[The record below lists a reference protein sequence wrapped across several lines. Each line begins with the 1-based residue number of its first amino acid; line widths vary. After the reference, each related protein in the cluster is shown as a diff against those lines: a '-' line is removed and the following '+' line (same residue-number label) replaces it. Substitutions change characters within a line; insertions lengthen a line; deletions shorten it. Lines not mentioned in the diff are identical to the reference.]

1 MDFGVVAEL
10 PRSRPLAASRRGVL
24 AGLTGGLGALALA
37 ALRLAEAESKRNDK
51 RGRKQ
56 RRKRKKQQSQQP
68 SSAALSPATRTDAA
82 CAGAGTTGL
91 GSTDGNTR
99 LAQTFTAL
107 SSGVLVRAELPLI
120 KLLGT
125 DGEYILRLSSVDDSG
140 IPTNEVLAA
149 SAVSNLSVPDG
160 PSIVSFAFASPPLVV
175 AGVEYA
181 LVLTR
186 PGSTHLQ
193 WEGDFDVSCPGG
205 AFVST
210 DQTAPFVPPGS
221 GVDLLFTTLVS
232 G

>member
-1 MDFGVVAEL
+1 
-10 PRSRPLAASRRGVL
+10 
-24 AGLTGGLGALALA
+24 
-37 ALRLAEAESKRNDK
+37 
-51 RGRKQ
+51 
-56 RRKRKKQQSQQP
+56 
-68 SSAALSPATRTDAA
+68 
-82 CAGAGTTGL
+82 
-91 GSTDGNTR
+91 

-175 AGVEYA
+175 ADVEYA

-210 DQTAPFVPPGS
+210 DQTAPFVAPGTR
-221 GVDLLFTTLVS
+221 VDLLFTTLVS